1 MTDKE
6 KIKDWAE
13 KKLSEVESSIAKMAG
28 ISERLYPELVA
39 RRVVLKDLL
48 FLIRSMQDE
57 HKLKP
62 KFQKGNKIVYV
73 GERKEPDTEV
83 HTILYVYDDMYATT
97 WGKMIPFKF
106 QDDYQLVEDPVSE
119 ELSTAAVEYE
129 RRINW
134 NSFYCGLSIIDAF
147 KAGAQWQ
154 KQQIQT
160 DNVVLSPVEYQET
173 IERYFKDGMKEQREQ
188 IMKDAQDYDVMLDN
202 RGFDCIYPNGVRY
215 GDKVKL
221 IIINED

>member
-6 KIKDWAE
+6 KRE
-13 KKLSEVESSIAKMAG
+13 
-28 ISERLYPELVA
+28 
-39 RRVVLKDLL
+39 LKDGIISIFKRFNILDHTATIGGL
-48 FLIRSMQDE
+48 RDDILIYIDSMQEE

-73 GERKEPDTEV
+73 GERKEPDTEE

-147 KAGAQWQ
+147 KAGARWL
-154 KQQIQT
+154 KQQMMKNT
-160 DNVVLSPVEYQET
+160 VDAVCYVTHYEDET
-173 IERYFKDGMKEQREQ
+173 QVAYS
-188 IMKDAQDYDVMLDN
+188 VS
-202 RGFDCIYPNGVRY
+202 YPKGEETNKY
-215 GDKVKL
+215 HDKVKL
-221 IIINED
+221 IIIKED